1 MKKIP
6 TIGIAFVA
14 GIILGA
20 TTLSLF
26 SFSGSGTLPVTPA
39 PEISKM
45 SLQDAQASFR
55 RYYDNASPVNEA
67 IKGFAINKEQ
77 LAAMNS
83 LSNENPNLAGFRI
96 YMGID
101 NNSTGVE
108 ILLGI
113 DNTGRDNANTI
124 YRTSSGSSGP
134 CPPICDQSSS
144 IIAN

>member
-6 TIGIAFVA
+6 TVVIAFVA

-20 TTLSLF
+20 TTLSLL
-26 SFSGSGTLPVTPA
+26 SFSGSITIPATPV

-45 SLQDAQASFR
+45 SIQEAQASFR
-55 RYYDNASPVNEA
+55 RYYDNASPVNEV
-67 IKGFAINKEQ
+67 IKGFSINKEQ
-77 LAAMNS
+77 LGALNN
-83 LSNENPNLAGFRI
+83 LSNENPNLTAFRI

-101 NNSTGVE
+101 NNSAAVE
-108 ILLGI
+108 IMVGI
-113 DNTGRDNANTI
+113 DNTGRDNTNSI

-144 IIAN
+144 IIGN